1 MTQSQSTDD
10 LVNCAE
16 SLKAHLIAE
25 CSCGAGQS
33 CSYCTWHDTI
43 ERLQA
48 DLAARDKTIETL
60 REDAERYRWLK
71 SQPMTDGWALVSL
84 EIMDINEDGPTGVF
98 YSHDGADLDAAIDA
112 ARSEEQP

>member
-1 MTQSQSTDD
+1 MTQSTDD

-16 SLKAHLIAE
+16 SLKAPLIAE

-60 REDAERYRWLK
+60 RAMLGTK
-71 SQPMTDGWALVSL
+71 
-84 EIMDINEDGPTGVF
+84 I
-98 YSHDGADLDAAIDA
+98 DAAHAAGRATIEA
-112 ARSEEQP
+112 ARSEGGKP